1 MKGKVKTIRDNFG
14 FITGEDGKDYYFN
27 EKSLAEGLTMKDL
40 SVNTPLT
47 FDVQRQADNKVRAV
61 NCKIVKNEAVEF
73 FEKHVLNL
81 SSHKECYDAFCD
93 HAKSYAERLKSDKE
107 CYDAFCDHAKSY
119 AERLKSGEVTT
130 SMIRKI
136 YARILNARTV
146 SDVKFLRPH
155 FAYTSGRNEKNAIL
169 REFMDLLDVLV
180 KSMEID
186 NEEHLNNFKEFMEAI
201 VAYRKYVGDDK

>member
-1 MKGKVKTIRDNFG
+1 MKGKVKTIRNNFG

-81 SSHKECYDAFCD
+81 SSH
-93 HAKSYAERLKSDKE
+93 KE

>member
-81 SSHKECYDAFCD
+81 SSY
-93 HAKSYAERLKSDKE
+93 KE